1 MAIGRT
7 DVSDACRAPA
17 RPESLMAP
25 RTRATHT
32 APPRDA
38 TSFLGRQRELTEL
51 DAHVERSRLVT
62 LTGPPGIG
70 KTRLALELGRRR
82 NADAA
87 FVELTPFRDP
97 AMVVRALAS
106 VLAVPEVPGRTLE
119 QSVVARLAPQRRL
132 VVLDNCEHLLGACAR
147 IAAALL
153 DGCPRLQVVATS
165 RAPLAIPGELVW
177 EVPPLSQPDEAGS
190 ALDPTLAGY
199 DAIDLFVERA
209 RAVEP
214 GFVLNS
220 FVAGSVADIC
230 RRLDGIALAIE
241 LAAARVETLTPGE
254 IATRLNHRFAM
265 LTHGSPSDVPH
276 HRTLRAALDW
286 SHSLLSDQERA
297 LLRRLSVFADGFS
310 IESVEQVCSGDEL
323 PPSAVA
329 GLLAELVSKSLVRRD
344 GHGRHRLLETIRAYG
359 ADRLEAAGEH
369 ARLREAHARFQ
380 LALVERAEPELT
392 GPEQTAWLERLDL
405 EREDLRLAIEWSL
418 SRGRVQWALRLGGAL
433 VLFWRVR
440 CHFSEGRELL
450 DAVVSAGHGEAP
462 ELRAKALWGDGFLSM
477 MAGDPEHALPLLEE
491 ALATFRALDDAQG
504 CARALLILANTKQT
518 YDDPSVPELLR
529 ESAMLARSADDRWC
543 LAHALGVAGFEALR
557 SCDFTTARELF
568 EESLAVARA
577 AQDPQSL
584 RIALLGLGS
593 LMVALGHYGRAQSLL
608 EQALEFARGSGEEYA
623 AGTALLYLGELA
635 LGRGEYGRARELAER
650 ARGLIPDAG
659 PPASSL
665 GALLLLGRVAIALD
679 DHAGARRHL
688 DEALLTGHG
697 SLAVMQEL
705 AQLAAHEGDDFRAR
719 EMLEEVLVR
728 ARAGGA
734 ELMVASALHGLGW
747 LALAYGDH
755 VRAAALHAE
764 ALESRHRIGV
774 APEVCASLAAIA
786 AVAVAT
792 ERHTEA
798 ARLLGAAHGLRARG
812 GYVPTPRE
820 SRRHDADLARCRKA
834 LTSDRADAL
843 VEAGSALSAEAAVAL
858 ASGLARMHGEPSP
871 GWTSLTAREKQVA
884 ALVADGL
891 SNPEIGEHLFMSLGT
906 VKTHLTHIFAKLAV
920 SSRTE
925 VAREVWRRRP

>member
-1 MAIGRT
+1 
-7 DVSDACRAPA
+7 
-17 RPESLMAP
+17 MAP
-25 RTRATHT
+25 RTRAAPTT
-32 APPRDA
+32 PPRDA
-38 TSFLGRQRELTEL
+38 TSFLGRERELAEL
-51 DAHVERSRLVT
+51 DAHLDGSRLVT

-70 KTRLALELGRRR
+70 KTRLALEVGRRR
-82 NADAA
+82 NIDAA

-106 VLAVPEVPGRTLE
+106 VLAVPEVRGRTLE
-119 QSVVARLAPQRRL
+119 ESIVAQLAPQRRL
-132 VVLDNCEHLLGACAR
+132 VVLDNCEHVLGACAR

-153 DGCPRLQVVATS
+153 DGCPRLEVVATS

-177 EVPPLSQPDEAGS
+177 EVPPLSHPDEADS
-190 ALDPTLAGY
+190 AVDPTLAGY

-220 FVAGSVADIC
+220 FVARSVADIC

-241 LAAARVETLTPGE
+241 LAAARVETLTPAE
-254 IATRLNHRFAM
+254 IATRLNHRFAL
-265 LTHGSPSDVPH
+265 LTRGSPSDVPH

-286 SHSLLSDQERA
+286 SHGLLSGPERA
-297 LLRRLSVFADGFS
+297 LLRRLSVFAAGFTT
-310 IESVEQVCSGDEL
+310 ESAAQVCSGDEL

-329 GLLAELVSKSLVRRD
+329 GLLAELASKSLVLRD
-344 GHGRHRLLETIRAYG
+344 GEDRYRLLETIRAYG

-369 ARLREAHARFQ
+369 ALLREAHARFH
-380 LALVERAEPELT
+380 LALAERAEPELT
-392 GPEQTAWLERLDL
+392 GPEQTDWLARLDL
-405 EREDLRLAIEWSL
+405 ERQDMRLAIEWSL
-418 SRGRVQWALRLGGAL
+418 SRGQVQWALRLGGAL

-440 CHFSEGRELL
+440 CHFTEGRELL
-450 DAVVSAGHGEAP
+450 DAVVSADRGDAP
-462 ELRAKALWGDGFLSM
+462 ALRAKALWGDGFLSM

-491 ALATFRALDDAQG
+491 ALATFRELDDVQG
-504 CARALLILANTKQT
+504 CARALLILANTRQA
-518 YDDPSVPELLR
+518 YDDARVPELLH
-529 ESAMLARSADDRWC
+529 ESATLARIADDRWC
-543 LAHALGVAGFEALR
+543 LAHALGVAGFEAMR
-557 SCDFTTARELF
+557 SSDFTTARELL

-577 AQDPQSL
+577 ARDPQSL
-584 RIALLGLGS
+584 RIALLGMGS
-593 LMVALGHYGRAQSLL
+593 LMVAVGGYGRAQSLL
-608 EQALEFARGSGEEYA
+608 EEALEFARGSGEEYA

-635 LGRGEYGRARELAER
+635 LGRGEYDRARDLAES

-659 PPASSL
+659 PPGSSL
-665 GALLLLGRVAIALD
+665 GTLLLLGRVAIALD
-679 DHAGARRHL
+679 DHAGARRYL

-728 ARAGGA
+728 ARGGGA

-747 LALAYGDH
+747 LALATGDH

-774 APEVCASLAAIA
+774 VPEVCASLEAIA

-792 ERHTEA
+792 GRHAEA
-798 ARLLGAAHGLRARG
+798 ARLLGATQALRAHGS
-812 GYVPTPRE
+812 YVPAPRE
-820 SRRHDADLARCRKA
+820 SRRHAADLARCRKA
-834 LTSDRADAL
+834 LSSDHLDAL
-843 VEAGSALSAEAAVAL
+843 VAAGSAASVEEATAL
-858 ASGLARMHGEPSP
+858 AIDLARAHGEPSP
-871 GWTSLTAREKQVA
+871 GWTTLTAREKQVA

-906 VKTHLTHIFAKLAV
+906 VKTHLTHIFAKLAA
-920 SSRTE
+920 SSRTD